1 MVPLRQLQSLGPNST
16 PYTTKPVSTP
26 VSTPYTTKPVSTPLS
41 TPYTDRE
48 TDIRCLVCSLYCRKT
63 QENVY
68 PVLWHKAFLSVRR
81 TAAYMFRSLKN
92 DVDTDFR
99 ITLKKLAALAFILLP
114 TLSLLSII
122 ILYLLYVRLPYFVD
136 YTAKLSRGKL
146 SPTQH
151 E

>member
-1 MVPLRQLQSLGPNST
+1 MEMVPLRQLQSLGPNST

-26 VSTPYTTKPVSTPLS
+26 VS

-99 ITLKKLAALAFILLP
+99 ITLKKLAALAFIPVFDLMLYK
-114 TLSLLSII
+114 LIVLKYLYIYKYLYYDYNII
-122 ILYLLYVRLPYFVD
+122 SAIRIPYFSV
-136 YTAKLSRGKL
+136 T
-146 SPTQH
+146 
-151 E
+151 